1 MTIES
6 AIIIILA
13 IDIFLIL
20 TARKVILRPAKKL
33 NKVIRELRNN
43 G

>member
-1 MTIES
+1 MTIE
-6 AIIIILA
+6 AILIILLIA
-13 IDIFLIL
+13 DIFLIL
-20 TARKVILRPAKKL
+20 TARKVILKPAKKL

>member
-1 MTIES
+1 MTIE
-6 AIIIILA
+6 AILIILLIA
-13 IDIFLIL
+13 DAFLIFM
-20 TARKVILRPAKKL
+20 ARKVILRPAKKL